1 MLDKFSNK
9 SLIDKPSFDHGLF
22 WVSMILI
29 GIGLVMVYS
38 SSIALAEASKKYGN
52 FSEYF
57 LIRQTLFICISLVA
71 GFITFLI
78 PIRSWQKVSPYL
90 FLFGLLL
97 LIIVLIPGLG
107 HKVNGSRRWLSLI
120 VFNLQP
126 SEFMKLFVAMYA
138 SDYVLRKSKE
148 IGTFLKGF
156 LPMATAI
163 IVVGLLLIK
172 EPDFGAL
179 AVISGIAALIL
190 ILGGI
195 NKNILLGLLFV
206 SPVAIWAIINAA
218 TYRTSRLSF
227 LDPWSD
233 SLTKNYQ
240 LQHSL
245 MAFGRGEFF
254 GVGLGGSVEKLLYL
268 PEPHTDFILAVL
280 AEELGFVGVLVVI
293 GLFSWLVIRAF
304 GIAKE
309 AIINE
314 NYYSALLSQG
324 IGIWF
329 GIQGIM
335 NMGVNMG
342 LLPTKGLTLPLLSYG
357 GSGILANI
365 VGLAILLRIDWE
377 NRRGLRGI

>member
-78 PIRSWQKVSPYL
+78 PIRSWQKVSPFL

-179 AVISGIAALIL
+179 AVISVIAALIL

-357 GSGILANI
+357 GSSILANI

>member
-78 PIRSWQKVSPYL
+78 PIRSWQKISPYL

-179 AVISGIAALIL
+179 AVISVIAALIL

-357 GSGILANI
+357 GSSILANI

>member
-38 SSIALAEASKKYGN
+38 SSIALAETSKKYGN

-57 LIRQTLFICISLVA
+57 LIRQTLFICISVIA
-71 GFITFLI
+71 GLITFLI

-97 LIIVLIPGLG
+97 LIIVLIPGIG

-179 AVISGIAALIL
+179 AVISVIAALIL

-206 SPVAIWAIINAA
+206 SPIAIWVIINAA

-280 AEELGFVGVLVVI
+280 AEELGFVGVFIVI

-357 GSGILANI
+357 GSGLLANI

>member
-38 SSIALAEASKKYGN
+38 SSIALAETAKKFGN
-52 FSEYF
+52 SSSYF
-57 LIRQTLFICISLVA
+57 LIRQTLFIGIGAVA

-78 PIRSWQKVSPYL
+78 PIRWWQRVSPYL
-90 FLFGLLL
+90 FLGGLFL
-97 LIIVLIPGLG
+97 LILVLIPGVG

-156 LPMATAI
+156 LPMASAI

-179 AVISGIAALIL
+179 AVISVIAALIL

-206 SPVAIWAIINAA
+206 SPAAIWAIIHAA

-245 MAFGRGEFF
+245 MAFGRGEMF

-280 AEELGFVGVLVVI
+280 AEELGFAGVLVVI

-329 GIQGIM
+329 GVQGIM

-357 GSGILANI
+357 GSGILANMI
-365 VGLAILLRIDWE
+365 ALAILLRIDWE

>member
-38 SSIALAEASKKYGN
+38 SSIALAETSKKYGN

-57 LIRQTLFICISLVA
+57 LIRQTLFICISVIA
-71 GFITFLI
+71 GLITFLI

-97 LIIVLIPGLG
+97 LIIVLIPGIG

-179 AVISGIAALIL
+179 AVISVIAALIL

-206 SPVAIWAIINAA
+206 SPIAIWAIINAA

-280 AEELGFVGVLVVI
+280 AEELGFVGVFIVI

>member
-90 FLFGLLL
+90 FLFGPLL

-357 GSGILANI
+357 GSSILANI

>member
-9 SLIDKPSFDHGLF
+9 SMIDKPSFDHGLF

-38 SSIALAEASKKYGN
+38 SSIALAETAKKFGN
-52 FSEYF
+52 SSSYF
-57 LIRQTLFICISLVA
+57 LIRQTLFICIGTAA

-78 PIRSWQKVSPYL
+78 PMRWWQRVSPYL
-90 FLFGLLL
+90 FLGGLFLL
-97 LIIVLIPGLG
+97 TLVLIPSIG

-156 LPMATAI
+156 LPMASAI
-163 IVVGLLLIK
+163 ILVGLLLIK

-179 AVISGIAALIL
+179 AVISVIAALIL

-206 SPVAIWAIINAA
+206 SPAAIWAIIHAA

-245 MAFGRGEFF
+245 MAFGRGEMF

-280 AEELGFVGVLVVI
+280 AEELGFIGVLIVI

-329 GIQGIM
+329 GVQGIM

-357 GSGILANI
+357 GSAMVANI
-365 VGLAILLRIDWE
+365 IALAILLRIDWE

>member
-22 WVSMILI
+22 WVSMILM

-38 SSIALAEASKKYGN
+38 SSIALAETSKKYGN

-57 LIRQTLFICISLVA
+57 LIRQTLFICISVIA

-97 LIIVLIPGLG
+97 LIIVLIPGIG

-172 EPDFGAL
+172 EPDFGAR
-179 AVISGIAALIL
+179 AVISVIAALIL

-206 SPVAIWAIINAA
+206 SPIAIWAIINAA

-280 AEELGFVGVLVVI
+280 AEELGFVGVFIVI

>member
-38 SSIALAEASKKYGN
+38 SSIALAETSKKYGN

-57 LIRQTLFICISLVA
+57 LIRQTLFICISVIA

-97 LIIVLIPGLG
+97 LIIVLIPGIG

-179 AVISGIAALIL
+179 AVISVIAALIL

-206 SPVAIWAIINAA
+206 SPIAIWAIINAA

-280 AEELGFVGVLVVI
+280 AEELGFVGVFIVI

-357 GSGILANI
+357 GSSILANI

>member
-38 SSIALAEASKKYGN
+38 SSIALAEVSKKYGN

-179 AVISGIAALIL
+179 AVISVIAALIL

-357 GSGILANI
+357 GSSILANI

>member
-179 AVISGIAALIL
+179 AVISVIAALIL

-357 GSGILANI
+357 GSSILANI

>member
-97 LIIVLIPGLG
+97 LIIVLIPDLG

-120 VFNLQP
+120 IFNLQP

-179 AVISGIAALIL
+179 AVISVIAALIL

-357 GSGILANI
+357 GSSILANI

>member
-38 SSIALAEASKKYGN
+38 SSIALAETAKKFGN
-52 FSEYF
+52 SSSYF
-57 LIRQTLFICISLVA
+57 LIRQTLFICIGAAA

-78 PIRSWQKVSPYL
+78 PIRWWQKVSPYL
-90 FLFGLLL
+90 FLGGLFL
-97 LIIVLIPGLG
+97 LILVLIPGIG

-138 SDYVLRKSKE
+138 SDYVLRKSRE

-156 LPMATAI
+156 LPMASAI

-179 AVISGIAALIL
+179 AVISVIAALIL

-206 SPVAIWAIINAA
+206 SPAAIWGIIHAA

-245 MAFGRGEFF
+245 MAFGRGEMF

-329 GIQGIM
+329 GVQGIM

-357 GSGILANI
+357 GSSILANMI
-365 VGLAILLRIDWE
+365 ALAILLRIDWE

>member
-38 SSIALAEASKKYGN
+38 SSIALAETSKKYGN

-57 LIRQTLFICISLVA
+57 LIRQTLFICISVIA

-97 LIIVLIPGLG
+97 LIIVLIPGIG

-156 LPMATAI
+156 LPMAAAI

-179 AVISGIAALIL
+179 AVISVIAALIL

-206 SPVAIWAIINAA
+206 SPIAIWVIINAA

-280 AEELGFVGVLVVI
+280 AEELGFVGVFIVI

>member
-38 SSIALAEASKKYGN
+38 SSIALAETAKKFGN
-52 FSEYF
+52 SSSYF
-57 LIRQTLFICISLVA
+57 LIRQTLFICIGAAA

-78 PIRSWQKVSPYL
+78 PIRWWQKVSPYL
-90 FLFGLLL
+90 FLGGLFL
-97 LIIVLIPGLG
+97 LILVLIPGIG

-156 LPMATAI
+156 LPMASAI

-179 AVISGIAALIL
+179 TVISVIAALIL

-206 SPVAIWAIINAA
+206 SPAAIWGIIHAA

-245 MAFGRGEFF
+245 MAFGRGEMF

-329 GIQGIM
+329 GVQGIM

-357 GSGILANI
+357 GSGILANMI
-365 VGLAILLRIDWE
+365 ALAILLRIDWE

>member
-9 SLIDKPSFDHGLF
+9 SMIDKPSFDHGLF

-38 SSIALAEASKKYGN
+38 SSIALAETAKKFGN
-52 FSEYF
+52 SSSYF
-57 LIRQTLFICISLVA
+57 LIRQTLFIGIGTIT

-78 PIRSWQKVSPYL
+78 PIRWWQRASPYL
-90 FLFGLLL
+90 FLIGLFL
-97 LIIVLIPGLG
+97 LILVLIPGIG

-156 LPMATAI
+156 LPMASAI
-163 IVVGLLLIK
+163 VVVGLLLIK

-179 AVISGIAALIL
+179 AVISVIAALIL

-206 SPVAIWAIINAA
+206 SPAAIWGIIHAA

-227 LDPWSD
+227 LDTWSN

-245 MAFGRGEFF
+245 MAFGRGEMF

-314 NYYSALLSQG
+314 NYYAALLSQG

-329 GIQGIM
+329 GVQGIM

-357 GSGILANI
+357 GSGLLANMI
-365 VGLAILLRIDWE
+365 ALAILLRIDWE

>member
-9 SLIDKPSFDHGLF
+9 SMIDKPSFDHGLF

-38 SSIALAEASKKYGN
+38 SSIALAETAKKFGN
-52 FSEYF
+52 SSSYF
-57 LIRQTLFICISLVA
+57 LIRQTLFIGIGTIA

-78 PIRSWQKVSPYL
+78 PIRWWQRASPYL
-90 FLFGLLL
+90 FLIGLFL
-97 LIIVLIPGLG
+97 LILVLIPGIG

-156 LPMATAI
+156 LPMASAI
-163 IVVGLLLIK
+163 VVVGLLLIK

-179 AVISGIAALIL
+179 AVISVIAALIL

-206 SPVAIWAIINAA
+206 SPAAIWGIIHAA

-227 LDPWSD
+227 LDPWSN

-245 MAFGRGEFF
+245 MAFGRGEMF

-314 NYYSALLSQG
+314 NYYAALLSQG

-329 GIQGIM
+329 GVQGIM

-357 GSGILANI
+357 GSGLLANMI
-365 VGLAILLRIDWE
+365 ALAILLRIDWE

>member
-22 WVSMILI
+22 WVSIILI

-179 AVISGIAALIL
+179 AVISVIAALIL

-357 GSGILANI
+357 GSSILANI

>member
-38 SSIALAEASKKYGN
+38 SSIALAETAKKFGN
-52 FSEYF
+52 SSSYF
-57 LIRQTLFICISLVA
+57 LIRQTLFICIGAAA

-78 PIRSWQKVSPYL
+78 PIRWWQKVSPYL
-90 FLFGLLL
+90 FLGGLFL
-97 LIIVLIPGLG
+97 LIFVLIPGIV

-156 LPMATAI
+156 LPMASAI

-179 AVISGIAALIL
+179 AVISVIAALIL

-206 SPVAIWAIINAA
+206 SPAAIWGIIHAA

-245 MAFGRGEFF
+245 MAFGRGEMF

-329 GIQGIM
+329 GVQGIM

-357 GSGILANI
+357 GSGILANMI
-365 VGLAILLRIDWE
+365 ALAILLRIDWE

>member
-1 MLDKFSNK
+1 MLDNFSNK

-38 SSIALAEASKKYGN
+38 SSIALAETAKKFGN
-52 FSEYF
+52 SSSYF
-57 LIRQTLFICISLVA
+57 LIRQTLFIGIGTVA

-78 PIRSWQKVSPYL
+78 PIRWWQKVSPYL
-90 FLFGLLL
+90 FLGGLFL
-97 LIIVLIPGLG
+97 LILVLIPGIG

-120 VFNLQP
+120 IFNLQP

-179 AVISGIAALIL
+179 VVISVIAALIL

-195 NKNILLGLLFV
+195 NKNILLGLFFV
-206 SPVAIWAIINAA
+206 SPAVIWGIIHLA

-245 MAFGRGEFF
+245 MAFGRGEMF

-324 IGIWF
+324 IGVWF
-329 GIQGIM
+329 GAQGIM

-357 GSGILANI
+357 GSGILANMI
-365 VGLAILLRIDWE
+365 ALAILFRIDWE

>member
-57 LIRQTLFICISLVA
+57 LIRQALFICISLVA

-179 AVISGIAALIL
+179 AVISVIAALIL

-357 GSGILANI
+357 GSSILANI

>member
-38 SSIALAEASKKYGN
+38 SSIALAETSKKYGN

-57 LIRQTLFICISLVA
+57 LIRQTLFICISVIA

-179 AVISGIAALIL
+179 AVISVIAALIL

-206 SPVAIWAIINAA
+206 SPIAIWAIINAA

-280 AEELGFVGVLVVI
+280 AEELGFVGVFIVI

-357 GSGILANI
+357 GSGLLANI

>member
-38 SSIALAEASKKYGN
+38 SSIALAETSKKYGN

-57 LIRQTLFICISLVA
+57 LIRQTLFICISLIA

-97 LIIVLIPGLG
+97 LIIVLIPGIG

-179 AVISGIAALIL
+179 AVISVIAALIL

-206 SPVAIWAIINAA
+206 SPIAIWAIINAA

-280 AEELGFVGVLVVI
+280 AEELGFVGVFIVI

-357 GSGILANI
+357 GSGLLANI

>member
-38 SSIALAEASKKYGN
+38 SSIALAETAKKFGN
-52 FSEYF
+52 SSSYF
-57 LIRQTLFICISLVA
+57 LIRQTLFICIGAAA

-78 PIRSWQKVSPYL
+78 PIRWWQKVSPYL
-90 FLFGLLL
+90 FLGGLFL
-97 LIIVLIPGLG
+97 LILVLIPGIG

-156 LPMATAI
+156 LPMASAI
-163 IVVGLLLIK
+163 ILVGLLLIK

-179 AVISGIAALIL
+179 AVISVIAALIL

-206 SPVAIWAIINAA
+206 SPAAIWAIIHAA

-245 MAFGRGEFF
+245 MAFGRGEMF

-329 GIQGIM
+329 GVQGIM

-357 GSGILANI
+357 GSSILANMI
-365 VGLAILLRIDWE
+365 ALAILLRIDWE
-377 NRRGLRGI
+377 NRRGLKGI

>member
-22 WVSMILI
+22 WVSIILI

-38 SSIALAEASKKYGN
+38 SSIALTETAKKFGN
-52 FSEYF
+52 SSSYF
-57 LIRQTLFICISLVA
+57 LIRQTLFICIGAAA

-78 PIRSWQKVSPYL
+78 PIRWWQKVSPYL
-90 FLFGLLL
+90 FLGGLFL
-97 LIIVLIPGLG
+97 LILVLIPGIG
-107 HKVNGSRRWLSLI
+107 HKVNGSRRWLSLM

-126 SEFMKLFVAMYA
+126 SELMKLFVAMYA

-156 LPMATAI
+156 LPMASAI

-179 AVISGIAALIL
+179 AVISVIAALIL

-206 SPVAIWAIINAA
+206 SPAAIWGIIHAA

-245 MAFGRGEFF
+245 MAFGRGEMF

-329 GIQGIM
+329 GVQGIM

-357 GSGILANI
+357 GSGILANMI
-365 VGLAILLRIDWE
+365 ALAILLRIDWE

>member
-9 SLIDKPSFDHGLF
+9 SMIDKPSFDHGLF

-38 SSIALAEASKKYGN
+38 SSIALAETAKKFGN
-52 FSEYF
+52 SSSYF
-57 LIRQTLFICISLVA
+57 LIRQTLFIGIGTIT

-78 PIRSWQKVSPYL
+78 PIRWWQRASPYL
-90 FLFGLLL
+90 FLIGLFL
-97 LIIVLIPGLG
+97 LILVLIPGIG

-156 LPMATAI
+156 LPMASAI
-163 IVVGLLLIK
+163 VVVGLLLIK

-179 AVISGIAALIL
+179 AVISVIAALIL

-206 SPVAIWAIINAA
+206 SPAAIWGIIHAA

-227 LDPWSD
+227 LDPWSN

-245 MAFGRGEFF
+245 MAFGRGEMF

-304 GIAKE
+304 GISKE

-314 NYYSALLSQG
+314 NYYAALLSQG

-329 GIQGIM
+329 GVQGIM

-357 GSGILANI
+357 GSGLLANMI
-365 VGLAILLRIDWE
+365 ALAILLRIDWE

>member
-38 SSIALAEASKKYGN
+38 SSIALAETAKKFGN
-52 FSEYF
+52 SSSYF
-57 LIRQTLFICISLVA
+57 LIRQTLFICIGAAA

-78 PIRSWQKVSPYL
+78 PIRWWQKVSPYL
-90 FLFGLLL
+90 FLGGLFL
-97 LIIVLIPGLG
+97 LILVLIPGIG

-156 LPMATAI
+156 LPMASAI

-179 AVISGIAALIL
+179 AVISVIAALIL

-206 SPVAIWAIINAA
+206 SPAAIWGIIHAA

-245 MAFGRGEFF
+245 MAFGRGEMF

-293 GLFSWLVIRAF
+293 SLFSWLVIRAF

-329 GIQGIM
+329 GVQGIM

-357 GSGILANI
+357 GSGILANMI
-365 VGLAILLRIDWE
+365 ALAILLRIDWE

>member
-57 LIRQTLFICISLVA
+57 LIRQTLFVCISLVA

-179 AVISGIAALIL
+179 AVISVIAALIL

>member
-38 SSIALAEASKKYGN
+38 SSIALAETAKKFGN
-52 FSEYF
+52 SSSYF
-57 LIRQTLFICISLVA
+57 LIRQTLFICIGAAA

-78 PIRSWQKVSPYL
+78 PIRWWQKVSPYL
-90 FLFGLLL
+90 FLGGLFL
-97 LIIVLIPGLG
+97 LILVLIPGIG

-156 LPMATAI
+156 LPMASAI

-179 AVISGIAALIL
+179 AVISVIAALIL

-206 SPVAIWAIINAA
+206 SPAAIWGIIHAA

-245 MAFGRGEFF
+245 MAFGRGEMF

-329 GIQGIM
+329 GVQGIM

-342 LLPTKGLTLPLLSYG
+342 LLPTKGLTLPFLSYG
-357 GSGILANI
+357 GSGILANMI
-365 VGLAILLRIDWE
+365 ALAILLRIDWE

>member
-57 LIRQTLFICISLVA
+57 LIRQTLFVCISLVA

-179 AVISGIAALIL
+179 AVISVIAALIL
-190 ILGGI
+190 ILGGL

>member
-38 SSIALAEASKKYGN
+38 SSIALAETTKRFGN
-52 FSEYF
+52 SSSYF
-57 LIRQTLFICISLVA
+57 LIRQTLFICIGAAA

-78 PIRSWQKVSPYL
+78 PIRWWQKVSPYL
-90 FLFGLLL
+90 FLGGLFL
-97 LIIVLIPGLG
+97 LILVLIPGIG
-107 HKVNGSRRWLSLI
+107 HKVNGSRRWLTLI

-156 LPMATAI
+156 LPMASAI

-179 AVISGIAALIL
+179 VVISVIAALIL

-206 SPVAIWAIINAA
+206 SPAAIWGIIHAA

-245 MAFGRGEFF
+245 MAFGRGEMF

-329 GIQGIM
+329 GVQGIM

-357 GSGILANI
+357 GSGMLTNMIA
-365 VGLAILLRIDWE
+365 LAILLRIDWE

>member
-38 SSIALAEASKKYGN
+38 SSIALAETSKKYGN

-57 LIRQTLFICISLVA
+57 LIRQTLFICISVIA

-179 AVISGIAALIL
+179 AVISVIAALIL

-195 NKNILLGLLFV
+195 NKNILLGLFFV
-206 SPVAIWAIINAA
+206 SPIAIWAIINAA

-280 AEELGFVGVLVVI
+280 AEELGFVGVFIVI

-314 NYYSALLSQG
+314 NYYSALLSQS

>member
-57 LIRQTLFICISLVA
+57 LIRQTLFICISVIA

-179 AVISGIAALIL
+179 AVISVIAALIL

-195 NKNILLGLLFV
+195 NKNILLGLFFV
-206 SPVAIWAIINAA
+206 SPVAIWAIIHAA

-280 AEELGFVGVLVVI
+280 AEELGFVGVFVVI

-357 GSGILANI
+357 GSGMLANI

>member
-38 SSIALAEASKKYGN
+38 SSIALAETAKKFGN
-52 FSEYF
+52 SSSYF
-57 LIRQTLFICISLVA
+57 LIRQTLFIGIGAVA

-78 PIRSWQKVSPYL
+78 PIRWWQRVSPYL
-90 FLFGLLL
+90 FLGGLFL
-97 LIIVLIPGLG
+97 LILVLIPGVG

-156 LPMATAI
+156 LPMASAI

-179 AVISGIAALIL
+179 AVISVIAALIL

-206 SPVAIWAIINAA
+206 SPAAIWAIIHAA

-245 MAFGRGEFF
+245 MAFGRGEMF

-280 AEELGFVGVLVVI
+280 AEELGFVGVLIVI

-329 GIQGIM
+329 GVQGIM

-357 GSGILANI
+357 GSGILANMI
-365 VGLAILLRIDWE
+365 ALAILLRIDWE

>member
-38 SSIALAEASKKYGN
+38 SSIALAETSKKYGN

-57 LIRQTLFICISLVA
+57 LIRQTLFICISLIA

-97 LIIVLIPGLG
+97 LIIVLIPGIG

-179 AVISGIAALIL
+179 AVISVIAALIL

-206 SPVAIWAIINAA
+206 SPIAIWAIINAA

-280 AEELGFVGVLVVI
+280 AEELGFVGVFIVI

-342 LLPTKGLTLPLLSYG
+342 FLPTKGLTLPLLSYG

>member
-22 WVSMILI
+22 WVVMILI

-78 PIRSWQKVSPYL
+78 PIRSWQKVSPFL

-179 AVISGIAALIL
+179 AVISVIAALIL

-357 GSGILANI
+357 GSSILANI

>member
-156 LPMATAI
+156 LPMATAS

-179 AVISGIAALIL
+179 AVISVIAALIL

-280 AEELGFVGVLVVI
+280 AEELGFAGVLVVI

-357 GSGILANI
+357 GSSILANI

>member
-38 SSIALAEASKKYGN
+38 SSIALAETAKKFGN
-52 FSEYF
+52 SSSYF
-57 LIRQTLFICISLVA
+57 LIRQTLFICIGAAA

-78 PIRSWQKVSPYL
+78 PIRWWQRVSPYL
-90 FLFGLLL
+90 FLGGLFLL
-97 LIIVLIPGLG
+97 TLVLIPSIG

-156 LPMATAI
+156 LPMASAI
-163 IVVGLLLIK
+163 ILVGLLLIK

-179 AVISGIAALIL
+179 AVISVIAALIL

-206 SPVAIWAIINAA
+206 SPAAIWAIIHAA

-245 MAFGRGEFF
+245 MAFGRGEMF

-329 GIQGIM
+329 GVQGIM

-357 GSGILANI
+357 GSSILANMI
-365 VGLAILLRIDWE
+365 ALAILLRIDWE
-377 NRRGLRGI
+377 NRRGLKGI

>member
-38 SSIALAEASKKYGN
+38 SSIALAETAKKFGN
-52 FSEYF
+52 SSSYF
-57 LIRQTLFICISLVA
+57 LIRQTLFIGIGAVA

-78 PIRSWQKVSPYL
+78 PIRWWQRVSPYL
-90 FLFGLLL
+90 FLGGLFL
-97 LIIVLIPGLG
+97 LILVLIPGVG

-156 LPMATAI
+156 LPMASAI

-179 AVISGIAALIL
+179 AVISVIAALIL

-206 SPVAIWAIINAA
+206 SPAAIWAIIHAA

-245 MAFGRGEFF
+245 MAFGRGEMF

-280 AEELGFVGVLVVI
+280 AEELGFAGVLVVI

-329 GIQGIM
+329 GTQGIM

-357 GSGILANI
+357 GSGILANMI
-365 VGLAILLRIDWE
+365 ALAILLRIDWE